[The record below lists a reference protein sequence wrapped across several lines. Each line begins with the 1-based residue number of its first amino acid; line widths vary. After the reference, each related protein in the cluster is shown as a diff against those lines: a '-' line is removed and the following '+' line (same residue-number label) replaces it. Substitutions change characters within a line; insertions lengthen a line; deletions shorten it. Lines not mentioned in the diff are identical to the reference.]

1 MAAYRCNALKNHFLR
16 RKRMQLLSP
25 PMVTLLLL
33 LVLLGSLA
41 VMLQIAKRLS

>member
-1 MAAYRCNALKNHFLR
+1 
-16 RKRMQLLSP
+16 MQLLSP